1 VRFAAKMAG
10 GWAHGRSQV
19 PLDHREFLISALD
32 YKPVNRTFTHDPAN
46 LALKFFQTRHARSG
60 VYFFSAASRL
70 RSAAMVAAE
79 ESFRLLFF
87 GRRFVL
93 LV

>member
-1 VRFAAKMAG
+1 
-10 GWAHGRSQV
+10 
-19 PLDHREFLISALD
+19 
-32 YKPVNRTFTHDPAN
+32 KPVNRTFTHDPAN
-46 LALKFFQTRHARSG
+46 LALKFFQTRHVRSG

>member
-1 VRFAAKMAG
+1 MRTGASPKTRSITASGKNKCQEIVKKLEEVR
-10 GWAHGRSQV
+10 QQ
-19 PLDHREFLISALD
+19 ISARHD
-32 YKPVNRTFTHDPAN
+32 YAPSA
-46 LALKFFQTRHARSG
+46 
-60 VYFFSAASRL
+60 YFFSAASRL

-79 ESFRLLFF
+79 ESLRLLFF